1 MLVYQYSI
9 HMVKKYV
16 IKEYKLQ
23 SHTEKI
29 CMYIGIYKKSLEI
42 IQSYK
47 NKTFTSKNTRLL
59 NNQITTTKSS
69 SLNPLKSNNQIPYQT
84 KFSKSV

>member
-16 IKEYKLQ
+16 INEYKLQ
-23 SHTEKI
+23 SHTHKI

-42 IQSYK
+42 MQSNK
-47 NKTFTSKNTRLL
+47 NETLNSKNTRLL
-59 NNQITTTKSS
+59 NNRITTTKSS
-69 SLNPLKSNNQIPYQT
+69 SQNPLESNNQIP
-84 KFSKSV
+84 